1 MVDRITKRILK
12 NHERWPR
19 DWENICREGD
29 ENQLRLVFDDGRES
43 WLMP

>member
-1 MVDRITKRILK
+1 MVDRIKRIK

-29 ENQLRLVFDDGRES
+29 ENQLRLVR
-43 WLMP
+43 